1 MKANP
6 NIDELLCSF
15 IDGELPLRQ
24 QTEIQRLMAKDPEVA
39 RRLRQLQN
47 TRALVGA
54 LPRAEAPAEML
65 DQIKFTLERR
75 SLLDERPAAAGVSA
89 GRRHLIARKLVA
101 AAAMIALLGVLGA
114 VVYQILAPVPSSGP
128 RIVAI
133 GGDDGAASA
142 RMAAGVSAADAGFAG
157 RLEIRTAAVTA
168 TDASIKRGIEA
179 LGFSAALEQDAGS
192 QGRVYRLVGTRE
204 SVGRLVA
211 SLGEVW
217 QELDDATLH
226 VGRPDNVVGAV
237 VVDDVTADQTIRILA
252 QETTEASLRTARYC
266 AVENSMPGRE
276 IVTAIN
282 RDVESALAMAHTPKP
297 WITKTQTARDKLVPS
312 EDDAQ
317 ASLTIIL
324 RGTQ

>member
-6 NIDELLCSF
+6 NIDELLCRF

-24 QTEIQRLMAKDPEVA
+24 QTEIQRLMARDPEVA

-47 TRALVGA
+47 TKALVGA
-54 LPRAEAPAEML
+54 LPRAEAPVEML
-65 DQIKFTLERR
+65 DQIKFALERR

-89 GRRHLIARKLVA
+89 GRRHLIARRLVA
-101 AAAMIALLGVLGA
+101 AAAMVALLGVLGA
-114 VVYQILAPVPSSGP
+114 VVYQILAPVPASDP
-128 RIVAI
+128 TLVVIA
-133 GGDDGAASA
+133 GGDGAASERIA
-142 RMAAGVSAADAGFAG
+142 GGVSVADAGFAG

-179 LGFSAALEQDAGS
+179 LGFSVATEPDAGP

-217 QELDDATLH
+217 QKLDGATLH
-226 VGRPDNVVGAV
+226 VGRPDDLVGAV
-237 VVDDVTADQTIRILA
+237 VIDDVTADQTIRILA

-266 AVENSMPGRE
+266 AIENSMPGRE

-282 RDVESALAMAHTPKP
+282 RDAESALAMADKP
-297 WITKTQTARDKLVPS
+297 IPWLAKTQSARDKLVPS
-312 EDDAQ
+312 EDDGQ